1 MNDVGNAIEYSKKAL
16 EIDSNVAAI
25 HLLLGTAYYK
35 NGQAGLG
42 FQETFEAL
50 RLRSL
55 GY

>member
-1 MNDVGNAIEYSKKAL
+1 MNQVDDAIEYAKKAL

-35 NGQAGLG
+35 KGQPALG
-42 FQETFEAL
+42 FQETVEAL